1 VLDKQPGE
9 ANMNEQPQK
18 TDAERKVFLSIVTA
32 AYNEQDNLPVLYER
46 IKKAVDNLGVDWEWV
61 IIDDHSED
69 ETFKVIDDISR
80 RDPRI
85 HGTRLA
91 RNSGAHIALT
101 CGLHRAKGDCTVT
114 LAADLQDPP
123 EIIAELYREWL
134 DGSQVVW
141 AVRGKREG
149 ESKARVG
156 LAGLYYLVMRKF
168 VGFKDMPATGA
179 DFFLLDRRVV
189 DTFCQCMESNV
200 SILALITWLGFR
212 QSYIDYT
219 KEARLYGESGWT
231 LKKNLKLLVDSIT
244 SFSYTPVRFMSYFG
258 FIVAM
263 SGFTYATFLVYNAL
277 TGDPLQ
283 GWTTLIVI
291 ILLLGGLQMLM
302 MGVLGEYLWR
312 TLDESRR
319 RPRFI
324 IEQTT
329 DSEHVQAVWRNRAK
343 KRFLSGARGKE
354 V

>member
-1 VLDKQPGE
+1 
-9 ANMNEQPQK
+9 MNEQLQK

-46 IKKAVDNLGVDWEWV
+46 IKRAADNLGVDWEWV
-61 IIDDHSED
+61 VIDDHSAD
-69 ETFKVIDDISR
+69 DTFQVIDEISKHDLR
-80 RDPRI
+80 V

-101 CGLHRAKGDCTVT
+101 CALHRAKGDCVVA

-123 EIIAELYREWL
+123 ETIPELYLEWL
-134 DGSQVVW
+134 EGAQVVW

-149 ESKARVG
+149 ESKTKVG
-156 LAGLYYLVMRKF
+156 MANLYYLIMRKV
-168 VGFKDMPATGA
+168 VGFKEMPATGA

-189 DTFCQCMESNV
+189 DSFCQCMENNV
-200 SILALITWLGFR
+200 SILALITWMGFK
-212 QSYIDYT
+212 QSYISYT
-219 KEARLYGESGWT
+219 KQARLHGDSGWT
-231 LKKNLKLLVDSIT
+231 LNKKLKLVVDSIT
-244 SFSYTPVRFMSYFG
+244 SFSYSPVRFMSYFG

-343 KRFLSGARGKE
+343 KRFLSGATRGKE